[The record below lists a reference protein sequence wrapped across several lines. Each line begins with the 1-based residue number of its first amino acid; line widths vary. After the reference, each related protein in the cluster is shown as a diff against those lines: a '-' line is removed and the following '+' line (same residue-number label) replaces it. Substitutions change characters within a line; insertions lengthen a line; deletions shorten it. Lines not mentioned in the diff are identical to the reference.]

1 MDAEPRTALRG
12 TPKRAVPGWLRS
24 RRTWAAAGLVILAAA
39 AAGAGIWARMR
50 APALQ
55 GAIVTPPAPTYDFQ
69 LRDQHNQVIQ
79 LSALRGKAVAL
90 TFLYANCPDVCPLIA
105 NKMHEA
111 YQQLGAAAPRVALL
125 AVSVDPNGDTPQA
138 VQRFLT
144 THGVDRELHY
154 LAGSFAEL
162 RPVWGHY
169 YIGSDAKEVN
179 PQAAAAS
186 AVAPGSVDHT
196 AIVYVLDPRG
206 NLRVFLPGNF
216 DPKDLATD
224 LKILALEAR

>member
-1 MDAEPRTALRG
+1 M
-12 TPKRAVPGWLRS
+12 
-24 RRTWAAAGLVILAAA
+24 
-39 AAGAGIWARMR
+39 
-50 APALQ
+50 
-55 GAIVTPPAPTYDFQ
+55 YDFR
-69 LRDQHNQVIQ
+69 LRDQHDQMIR
-79 LSALRGKAVAL
+79 LSGLRGKAVAL
-90 TFLYANCPDVCPLIA
+90 TFLYANCPDICPLIA

-144 THGVDRELHY
+144 GHRVEGELHY
-154 LAGSFAEL
+154 LTGSFADL
-162 RPVWGHY
+162 RPVWAHY

-186 AVAPGSVDHT
+186 APPPGPVGHT
-196 AIVYVLDPRG
+196 AIVYLLDPGG

-224 LKILALEAR
+224 LKILGAGAH